1 MLDHP
6 VRMLA
11 QGAAAIQ
18 FANGP
23 QFMEEF
29 SPQIAPTVIAACQ
42 TNAAE
47 TAAAFSRVF
56 DTPLDLSVGRAA
68 TWAPSRMPSGYAG
81 PGLLVQLK
89 ISGGVSALVAIP
101 ESSGLIPAWY
111 ATPDLSGAGKLAT
124 LAQEL
129 GMLVLPE
136 QFMPEDFAAQR
147 VSSLSAALQRADLPV
162 SAASVDLTLAA
173 ADGRQ
178 AIATLL
184 WPAKNPAAVYVEPP
198 EVKRAAIAAAA
209 GRAPVEPSHNDFE
222 NLPPYGRNLLRINV
236 PVSVTLAA
244 KKQPVNKILELVPG
258 SIIQF
263 EKSCDEMLELEVNE
277 HCVAQG
283 ECVKVGDKFGLRITS
298 LVLPPER
305 FSTVRS

>member
-1 MLDHP
+1 
-6 VRMLA
+6 
-11 QGAAAIQ
+11 
-18 FANGP
+18 
-23 QFMEEF
+23 MEEF
-29 SPQIAPTVIAACQ
+29 SPQIAPAVIAACQ
-42 TNAAE
+42 TNAVE
-47 TAAAFSRVF
+47 TAAAFSRAF
-56 DTPLDLSVGRAA
+56 GMPLELSVGRAA
-68 TWAPSRMPSGYAG
+68 TWVPSRMPSGYTG

-89 ISGGVSALVAIP
+89 IGGGASALVALP

-111 ATPDLSGAGKLAT
+111 AAPDLSGAGKLAT

-129 GMLVLPE
+129 GMLVLPAE
-136 QFMPEDFAAQR
+136 FMPEDFAAQK

-162 SAASVDLTLAA
+162 SAAAVDLTLSA

-198 EVKRAAIAAAA
+198 EVKQAARAATTV
-209 GRAPVEPSHNDFE
+209 GAPVESSHDDFE
-222 NLPPYGRNLLRINV
+222 SLPPYGRNLLRINV

-244 KKQPVNKILELVPG
+244 KKQPVSKILELVPG

-305 FSTVRS
+305 FTTVRN